1 LKVTGYK
8 VRELPKSFYSVGYTG
23 KFNLM
28 GGMTSQVAD
37 TLILVAG
44 EIELVTATQAMKSV
58 DKYHKSYNIVTSLTG
73 ELSTAE
79 DIKQHYDWVNKH
91 KRIIACMDND
101 SAGEEAF
108 NDIKKVVDNDKLFK
122 ANLRH
127 KDLNDYLK
135 SGDGDKIAHD
145 LYWQAVPV
153 EDYGIVGSD
162 QLYEKALER
171 LNQDKIPFPKFLSD
185 LAEHFT
191 DKSMWTGEW
200 MNWISP
206 TSAGKSTVINA
217 WMTDWSL
224 TSPYRQAVMS
234 YEADATSFGVN
245 VASLAT
251 SRSVMRIE
259 GKENRLAFMENNKDK
274 IMGMLRNEDGL
285 PRFDFVDTLPM
296 SIERLKKQVMFLV
309 KVRDIRIL
317 WIDPIVDLLSI
328 CKNKNEYD
336 EVILFLDRVRMEH
349 HVTIMTALHTRK
361 NLSSGDNGSS
371 GGEVNEED
379 AYGGR
384 EVISKGTI
392 NITASRN
399 KSSDDP
405 IERNTMYLT
414 IRKNRTDQV
423 TGVVTKLFYRSKA
436 NKLYPYS
443 YAEKHG
449 FFKDDE
455 FKSVEDIIV
464 ESDEVGFD
472 LQNIGLESFDDSGDG
487 EKLFSD
493 ISLDKL
499 NEQADSEIQLPDW

>member
-1 LKVTGYK
+1 MTNSLTTWKGVSLAGIDFSYPHKVECPSCASDGRDNSGDNLHVYGLDDDGRSLGAYCFSCQFTIPSDEFLEEVSSNSFSGSFDKKGESMISKRDEEKLKEKSLTPEKLAEIHDKTSDELKVKYRGLNANVAKELGVRWEYNTDGSLKAMYFPAYVKDDGELKVTGYK

-259 GKENRLAFMENNKDK
+259 CKEN
-274 IMGMLRNEDGL
+274 
-285 PRFDFVDTLPM
+285 
-296 SIERLKKQVMFLV
+296 
-309 KVRDIRIL
+309 
-317 WIDPIVDLLSI
+317 
-328 CKNKNEYD
+328 
-336 EVILFLDRVRMEH
+336 
-349 HVTIMTALHTRK
+349 
-361 NLSSGDNGSS
+361 
-371 GGEVNEED
+371 
-379 AYGGR
+379 
-384 EVISKGTI
+384 
-392 NITASRN
+392 
-399 KSSDDP
+399 
-405 IERNTMYLT
+405 
-414 IRKNRTDQV
+414 
-423 TGVVTKLFYRSKA
+423 
-436 NKLYPYS
+436 
-443 YAEKHG
+443 
-449 FFKDDE
+449 
-455 FKSVEDIIV
+455 
-464 ESDEVGFD
+464 
-472 LQNIGLESFDDSGDG
+472 
-487 EKLFSD
+487 
-493 ISLDKL
+493 
-499 NEQADSEIQLPDW
+499 